1 MKVLWASLVGTSLES
16 YDFYVFSYLAAFFL
30 GPLFFEPL
38 GVFGGF
44 LAAFLTNALGFVARP
59 LGAIVFGQLGDRIGR
74 RKTLIVTVTMMGVAT
89 GLIGVLPDYA
99 TAGYLGA
106 VLLVSLRLLQG
117 LSLAGEWG
125 GAVLLASEH
134 GGPKRHGFYASIP
147 QLGSPI
153 GSILTAAIY
162 LALPVLLSS
171 EEILAWGWRIPF
183 LVAFPLLAVS
193 LWLRLAATET
203 PVFEHVLAE
212 ERRERIPLLTAFRK
226 RPVALLLATGAALLG
241 IGSYSLM
248 NTYTLEYGFVQLG
261 YDYNQL
267 LLATTI
273 GALLQ
278 LVTIPLFGA
287 WANRIGS
294 ARVVLIGAIGTLLV
308 AFPIY
313 FLLPD
318 GELRRAGRDDDH
330 RRHPAHDEL
339 GGSRRPA
346 VGAVR
351 RALPLRG
358 DLVRIRGRGDHQR
371 LRAGDHA
378 RVRRGDRVP
387 VVAPGDR
394 ARRDVGDHRR
404 VGIRRAQAHPADRRD
419 LALRRTARSAVSS
432 PAAVA
437 ASSTVT
443 TTARPSRRCTSR
455 ASPPRV
461 MMPEPPAETPPDAE
475 AAELPERND
484 VVSFALA
491 TSASAT
497 RYCGHPRVGRTVSPS
512 ASTRTRQLAVPSS
525 ETPSTRARSR
535 AATPRGVRSRRRRAA
550 VATAKTPHEQD
561 HDPGREA
568 SVADPNDQL
577 PRSDRERRGRRHAR

>member
-1 MKVLWASLVGTSLES
+1 VTITDSGKVPTTSPKVQNTPRIKVLWASLVGTSLES
-16 YDFYVFSYLAAFFL
+16 YDFYVFSYLSAFFL

-44 LAAFLTNALGFVARP
+44 LAAFLVNALGFVARP

-74 RKTLIVTVTMMGVAT
+74 RKTLIATVTVMGVAT

-106 VLLVSLRLLQG
+106 ILLVALRLIQG

-171 EEILAWGWRIPF
+171 EDILAWGWRIPF

-248 NTYTLEYGFVQLG
+248 NTYTLEYGYVQLG

-313 FLLPD
+313 FLLPTASF
-318 GELRRAGRDDDH
+318 GVLVGMMIIGGILPTMSWA
-330 RRHPAHDEL
+330 AL
-339 GGSRRPA
+339 GGLLSE
-346 VGAVR
+346 
-351 RALPLRG
+351 LF
-358 DLVRIRGRGDHQR
+358 DGRFR
-371 LRAGDHA
+371 YAA
-378 RVRRGDRVP
+378 ISF
-387 VVAPGDR
+387 AY
-394 ARRDVGDHRR
+394 
-404 VGIRRAQAHPADRRD
+404 
-419 LALRRTARSAVSS
+419 
-432 PAAVA
+432 AVA
-437 ASSTVT
+437 AIISGFVPAITLAFGEATGYPWWHPAIVLAVMSVI
-443 TTARPSRRCTSR
+443 TA
-455 ASPPRV
+455 
-461 MMPEPPAETPPDAE
+461 
-475 AAELPERND
+475 
-484 VVSFALA
+484 
-491 TSASAT
+491 ASAF
-497 RYCGHPRVGRTVSPS
+497 V
-512 ASTRTRQLAVPSS
+512 
-525 ETPSTRARSR
+525 ARKR
-535 AATPRGVRSRRRRAA
+535 IQPIDAI
-550 VATAKTPHEQD
+550 
-561 HDPGREA
+561 
-568 SVADPNDQL
+568 
-577 PRSDRERRGRRHAR
+577 